1 MDHEQMGDPG
11 PSLAQPP
18 LSSEEG
24 QSGRDCNIAVKMK
37 LELH

>member
-18 LSSEEG
+18 LSSEER
-24 QSGRDCNIAVKMK
+24 QSGRDCNIAETIKQ
-37 LELH
+37 ELH